1 MNELRTIRLE
11 RWTLPFDLL
20 ARTVR
25 LDLCP
30 DCEDD
35 LRALAKAAEAL
46 ARPRAAWR
54 VVPGVERIDEERIR
68 CGGVEFQSAMLV
80 KNLGAAAELRPYV
93 ATCGPELDALAGASD
108 DPLYE
113 YWLDVIKA
121 LALDAAF
128 EKLRTEVLSSGGE
141 GRLSSM
147 NPGSGDLTLWP
158 IQEQVP
164 LFGLLGP
171 EAKAWTGVELS
182 ASCLML
188 PNKSL
193 SGIFFY
199 GAEGFESCAYCERL
213 DCPGRRVPYQ
223 PYAH

>member
-1 MNELRTIRLE
+1 MNGARTLQVDGWI
-11 RWTLPFDLL
+11 LPFDLL

-35 LRALAKAAEAL
+35 LRALAAAAQKL
-46 ARPRAAWR
+46 ARPRSVWR
-54 VVPGVERIDEERIR
+54 IVTGVEYIDAERIR
-68 CGGVEFQSAMLV
+68 CGGIEFRSAMLV
-80 KNLGAAAELRPYV
+80 KNLGSATELRPYV
-93 ATCGPELDALAGASD
+93 ATCGPELDTLAD
-108 DPLYE
+108 TVHDPLAE

-128 EKLRTEVLSSGGE
+128 EQLRVEVLATGGE

-164 LFGLLGP
+164 LFELLGP
-171 EAKAWTGVELS
+171 EATAWTGVELTG
-182 ASCLML
+182 SCLMR
-188 PNKSL
+188 PNKSM

-199 GAEGFESCAYCERL
+199 GADDFESCAYCERL
-213 DCPGRRVPYQ
+213 DCPGRRAPYVPYM
-223 PYAH
+223 H

>member
-1 MNELRTIRLE
+1 MNDLRTLQVDGWI
-11 RWTLPFDLL
+11 LPFDLL

-30 DCEDD
+30 DCEAD
-35 LRALAKAAEAL
+35 LRALASAAQKL
-46 ARPRAAWR
+46 AKPRAAWR
-54 VVPGVERIDEERIR
+54 ITTSVEFLDAQRIR
-68 CGGVEFQSAMLV
+68 CGSVEFRSAMLV
-80 KNLGAAAELRPYV
+80 KNLGSATELRPYV
-93 ATCGPELDALAGASD
+93 ATCGPELDTLAGSLD
-108 DPLYE
+108 DPLSE

-128 EKLRTEVLSSGGE
+128 EKLRKEVLASGGE

-164 LFGLLGP
+164 LFELLGP
-171 EAKAWTGVELS
+171 EAKTWTGVELTD
-182 ASCLML
+182 SCLMH

-193 SGIFFY
+193 SGVFFY
-199 GAEGFESCAYCERL
+199 GADDFESCAYCERL
-213 DCPGRRVPYQ
+213 DCPGRRAPYVPYM
-223 PYAH
+223 H